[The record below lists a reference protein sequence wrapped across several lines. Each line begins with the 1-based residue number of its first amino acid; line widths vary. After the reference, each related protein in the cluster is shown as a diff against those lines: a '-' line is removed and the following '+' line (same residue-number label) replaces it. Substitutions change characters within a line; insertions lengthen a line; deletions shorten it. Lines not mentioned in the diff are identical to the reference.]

1 MPALEDAMKKSKSQ
15 DSRSIHD
22 KQYEAILL
30 IVKLMASMSVE
41 IRNLSSEVKQQNI
54 LIKDLLSGSN
64 LEEETV

>member
-1 MPALEDAMKKSKSQ
+1 MKKSKSQ
-15 DSRSIHD
+15 DFRSIHD
-22 KQYEAILL
+22 KQYDAILL

>member
-1 MPALEDAMKKSKSQ
+1 MKKSKSQ

-22 KQYEAILL
+22 KQYDAILL

-54 LIKDLLSGSN
+54 IIKDLLSGSN

>member
-1 MPALEDAMKKSKSQ
+1 MPALEDAMRKSKSP
-15 DSRSIHD
+15 DLRSIHD
-22 KQYEAILL
+22 KQYDATLL

-41 IRNLSSEVKQQNI
+41 IKNLSSEVKQQNS

>member
-1 MPALEDAMKKSKSQ
+1 MKKSKSQ

-22 KQYEAILL
+22 KQYDAILL
-30 IVKLMASMSVE
+30 ILKLMASMSVE

>member
-1 MPALEDAMKKSKSQ
+1 MKKSKSQ

-22 KQYEAILL
+22 KQYDAILL
-30 IVKLMASMSVE
+30 ILKLMASMSVE

-64 LEEETV
+64 LEEETA